1 MSCFFA
7 LCFYPISCT
16 LVVLLVSEVSPRLQY
31 VWENSFSL
39 WHHCSARIT
48 PCGSLFVVSD
58 TLVVCIWS
66 LDTCSELPNSYLPLL
81 QSTGP
86 CFFFF
91 LLRKAGALPCNIR
104 RENPNICTKA
114 KTRQK
119 RSKKMRKRTAQSDRV
134 L

>member
-104 RENPNICTKA
+104 RKKKVMYKRPRSQHKSKPKTKE
-114 KTRQK
+114 KPPPHK
-119 RSKKMRKRTAQSDRV
+119 IF
-134 L
+134 